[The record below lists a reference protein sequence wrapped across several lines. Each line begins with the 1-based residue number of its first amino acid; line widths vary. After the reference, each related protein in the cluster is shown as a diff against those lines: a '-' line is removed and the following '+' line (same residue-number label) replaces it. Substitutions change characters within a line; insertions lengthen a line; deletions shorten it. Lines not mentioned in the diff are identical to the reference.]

1 MFQETSPEFKCSQS
15 KFKTSKLSSQKLR
28 RAPWANNIVQRIRV
42 TKTFA
47 QLSEEIQTAV
57 VLCRSRKLKA
67 QAAYLGSKLLKS
79 NRLRHV
85 EAQGYR

>member
-15 KFKTSKLSSQKLR
+15 KFKTRKLSSQKLR
-28 RAPWANNIVQRIRV
+28 RAPWATNIVQRIRM

-57 VLCRSRKLKA
+57 VLCRSRRLKA